1 MEDLVVLAK
10 CMGQMI
16 LKQFILRYQQAN
28 HYHAALILCLNNT
41 RFMMALRLAQNR
53 NSYDSSRIHKACRT
67 DSCTQR
73 NCERISDKDH

>member
-10 CMGQMI
+10 CMGQMS

-41 RFMMALRLAQNR
+41 RFMMEHHLA
-53 NSYDSSRIHKACRT
+53 
-67 DSCTQR
+67 
-73 NCERISDKDH
+73 